1 MFTAHEV
8 RKLAAAVG
16 YYRSLIAVYVEP
28 RDHDQVFIWGMAVTG
43 GELGQSQPTLG
54 RRCRYIAWMFS
65 PFISSVRVIS
75 FFACGMARVVETI
88 GGQVLTEG
96 FDPFGSKWLPGHF
109 ESVRTSLLDKL
120 VVPAQ
125 ATDVR
130 LCDSFV
136 RDVAQNVVRRVLGLV
151 RDRGHGGML
160 IYLTDE
166 QDGRLQNWLRIRMRF
181 KRDDATNRFQY
192 LMVKLMQRA
201 LEIGA
206 TCGIAEVSWRDF
218 LQMSDPSLVKLHD
231 SLVEFSHFLADL
243 MSVDGRAG
251 IESRVS
257 VDWLWQR
264 NTRRFPRGLNRT
276 RDRSRSRAVD
286 HGAQPDISGTAPP
299 LGHIG

>member
-1 MFTAHEV
+1 MHLGHGGHGASWVNRNE
-8 RKLAAAVG
+8 
-16 YYRSLIAVYVEP
+16 RSVQDADTLPGCLVIHILGPGHLI
-28 RDHDQVFIWGMAVTG
+28 
-43 GELGQSQPTLG
+43 
-54 RRCRYIAWMFS
+54 
-65 PFISSVRVIS
+65 
-75 FFACGMARVVETI
+75 FACGMARVVETI

-96 FDPFGSKWLPGHF
+96 FDPFGSKWLPSHF

-120 VVPAQ
+120 VVPPTASQ
-125 ATDVR
+125 VR

-192 LMVKLMQRA
+192 LMLKLMQRA

-206 TCGIAEVSWRDF
+206 ANGIAEVRWRDF

-243 MSVDGRAG
+243 MSVDGAL
-251 IESRVS
+251 V
-257 VDWLWQR
+257 
-264 NTRRFPRGLNRT
+264 LNREFQLIGFGSEILGDSHVDSIERAIDLEAEQSITEPADVTGT
-276 RDRSRSRAVD
+276 RHRSAYRLVSGV
-286 HGAQPDISGTAPP
+286 PDAICVVVSQDGTVRFVAHRGGRLVYWPYLP
-299 LGHIG
+299 